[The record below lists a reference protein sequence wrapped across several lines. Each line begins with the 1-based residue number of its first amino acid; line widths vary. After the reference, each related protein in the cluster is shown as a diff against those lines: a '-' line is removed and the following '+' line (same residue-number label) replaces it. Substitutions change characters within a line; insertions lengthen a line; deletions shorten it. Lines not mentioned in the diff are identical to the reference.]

1 MPLYIGVADGIKKGF
16 TKSDL
21 SLINGFAFGTIMMI
35 TGTGKINNVEEFR
48 LRALEVNFMNEIFLK
63 DQFRDKLTVD
73 FIQRMKD
80 ADWSCNVGNDT
91 KAAFNKEIKRR
102 LYDSHQHAFADWIHN
117 RGRYKR
123 SEEE

>member
-1 MPLYIGVADGIKKGF
+1 MPLLIGVEYGIDKGF

-21 SLINGFAFGTIMMI
+21 SLINGFSFGMIMMV

-48 LRALEVNFMNEIFLK
+48 LRALEANFMNEIFDK
-63 DQFRDKLTVD
+63 DQLRDKLTVD
-73 FIQRMKD
+73 FVQRMKD
-80 ADWSCNVGNDT
+80 ADWSCKVGNDT

-102 LYDSHQHAFADWIHN
+102 LYSTHQYAFADWMNN
-117 RGRYKR
+117 RGQYKR

>member
-48 LRALEVNFMNEIFLK
+48 LRALEANFMNEIFPK
-63 DQFRDKLTVD
+63 DQLRDKLTVD

-102 LYDSHQHAFADWIHN
+102 LYEGHKYDFRDWIEN
-117 RGRYKR
+117 RGKYQR

>member
-1 MPLYIGVADGIKKGF
+1 MALYIGVADGIKKGF

-48 LRALEVNFMNEIFLK
+48 LRALEANFMNEIFPK
-63 DQFRDKLTVD
+63 DQLRDKLTVD

-102 LYDSHQHAFADWIHN
+102 LYEGHKYAFADWINN